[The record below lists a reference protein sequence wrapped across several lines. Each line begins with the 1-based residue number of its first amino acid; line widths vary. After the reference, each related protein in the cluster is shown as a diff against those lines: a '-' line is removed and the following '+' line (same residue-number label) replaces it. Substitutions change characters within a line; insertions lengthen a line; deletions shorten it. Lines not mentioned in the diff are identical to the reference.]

1 MHAHISENRH
11 YCSTVYRNQQKY
23 DPQFADNAH
32 FHCGNLVCNYLLT
45 ENSLKCGGEILHDST
60 TSSVISDSYIAC
72 DLRLSGPLLCPV
84 YSLFIVCLKG
94 LYSVE
99 INILYLNENYEAE
112 LVYCPE
118 CTELL
123 QTEARCVCHEPPK
136 GPRNL
141 SEILLHKSSVY
152 PCTFVYL
159 GPT

>member
-1 MHAHISENRH
+1 MTEIFLCTHTTGKMGLIVLLYIEINISVTH
-11 YCSTVYRNQQKY
+11 KLQIKPIFTV
-23 DPQFADNAH
+23 
-32 FHCGNLVCNYLLT
+32 
-45 ENSLKCGGEILHDST
+45 ILHDST
-60 TSSVISDSYIAC
+60 SSSVISDSYIAC